1 MMRPTESDF
10 SIPTTK
16 DELNEMMQNLKKSGF
31 GNEDMMKIFK
41 ERKEKFEKA
50 KNDYEQEQ
58 NSHNVN

>member
-1 MMRPTESDF
+1 MMH
-10 SIPTTK
+10 
-16 DELNEMMQNLKKSGF
+16 NLKKSGF
-31 GNEDMMKIFK
+31 GNDDMMKIFK